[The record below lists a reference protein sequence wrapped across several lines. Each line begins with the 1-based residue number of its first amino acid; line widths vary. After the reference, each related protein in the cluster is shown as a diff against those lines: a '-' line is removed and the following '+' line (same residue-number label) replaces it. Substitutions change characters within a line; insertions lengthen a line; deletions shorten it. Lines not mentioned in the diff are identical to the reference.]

1 MYTSVVERFVIR
13 SLKIFFTK
21 LASLRTPEIW
31 MRITANSSVIF
42 CYKEFEKFAL

>member
-21 LASLRTPEIW
+21 LASLRVLKISIHKAW
-31 MRITANSSVIF
+31 
-42 CYKEFEKFAL
+42 